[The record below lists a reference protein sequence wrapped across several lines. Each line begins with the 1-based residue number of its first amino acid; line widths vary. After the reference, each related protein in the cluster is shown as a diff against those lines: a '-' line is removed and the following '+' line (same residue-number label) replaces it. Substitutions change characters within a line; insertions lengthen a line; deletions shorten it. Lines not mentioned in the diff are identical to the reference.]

1 MSAKPTKIVAERCK
15 NGIKHLKFAKP
26 AKDAPVLKY
35 QRPDFIRPGDQPQVA
50 DPFER
55 KVIYIAKGVYQ
66 DGVFARKD
74 IRIGELI
81 AYYAGMMFDTKKHPI
96 FFHNQTNSDRY
107 CIAAFNRCLLDNSY
121 ILIE

>member
-1 MSAKPTKIVAERCK
+1 MIAAKPTKIVAEKCK
-15 NGIKHLKFAKP
+15 NGIKILKFAKP

-50 DPFER
+50 DPFEQ
-55 KVIYIAKGVYQ
+55 KVIKIAKGVNQ

-81 AYYAGMMFDTKKHPI
+81 SYYAGMMFDSKKHPMW
-96 FFHNQTNSDRY
+96 FHNQTNSDR
-107 CIAAFNRCLLDNSY
+107 
-121 ILIE
+121 